1 MPIIFR
7 AMNKARIALV
17 AGIVSISI
25 FPILVKLGLTSG
37 LISAFYRMAIAF
49 VLLLPVVF
57 LTKQWQKPTLKIAL
71 LSALCGVLFGAD
83 VAVWNIAIQESSAT
97 QATLLTNL
105 SPIWVGVGAFFVLA
119 DKPKL
124 NFWIGTLVALLGM
137 VTIVG
142 FQFFLEMKF
151 DRAFL
156 FGILSGIFYSWYF
169 LTSKGVLDKI
179 NVPTFMLI
187 NLFASTIF
195 LGVLNW
201 VAGEA
206 FYGFSNTA
214 WLVLFIQA
222 LVCQLFAWFA
232 LNFAISKMRATR
244 VSLSLLGQALL
255 TTILA
260 WYFLSEP
267 ITLQMLVGGLIL
279 LTGIGFTF
287 ISTPIPQLLKS
298 KRGKRRLVKL

>member
-1 MPIIFR
+1 MK
-7 AMNKARIALV
+7 KARIALI

-49 VLLLPVVF
+49 VLLVPVVF
-57 LTKQWQKPTLKIAL
+57 LTKQWKKPTLKIAL

-105 SPIWVGVGAFFVLA
+105 SPIWVGIGAFFVLA

-124 NFWIGTLVALLGM
+124 NFWLGTLVALLGM

-169 LTSKGVLDKI
+169 LISKGVLDKT

-187 NLFASTIF
+187 NLFASSLF
-195 LGVLNW
+195 LGVLNL

-206 FYGFSNTA
+206 FYGFSNVA

-255 TTILA
+255 TAILA
-260 WYFLSEP
+260 WHFLSEP
-267 ITLQMLVGGLIL
+267 ITVQMLVGGLIL

-287 ISTPIPQLLKS
+287 ISTPIPQLLKT
-298 KRGKRRLVKL
+298 KRKKRKLVAKF